1 VNSEELEA
9 DGECPNCG
17 ANRYHSDV
25 ISDYLFNVEW
35 DRHVLPCKEILQCS
49 DCSVM
54 YAWPMP
60 SEASLEAYY
69 TEIYRAP
76 GRPHHFSGQPQILV
90 RHLAYL
96 SYISTFVPL
105 PELKRVYE
113 IGAGFGEMG
122 LLLKT
127 VNPKIELVTHEPDS
141 YARGHLEDVGY
152 TVLPNASATEQGV
165 DLVLS
170 IHSMEHFANL
180 QDFFSLSSC
189 LRNGGYL
196 FVEVPNCSVT
206 DGWLSRPYDSPHLLF
221 FDSATFQKSIETRQF
236 KTVAISKSGISLSD
250 NFSLG
255 FELKRQLGEWRPESN
270 DGRRPRP
277 SSARELARQLL
288 PTRATEIIQAALGSA
303 QTRPLLAGASDINNS
318 ATEGW
323 LLRGLFQKL
332 EGDA

>member
-1 VNSEELEA
+1 MNSEELDA
-9 DGECPNCG
+9 GGDCPNCS
-17 ANRYHSDV
+17 ANSHRSSV

-35 DRHVLPCKEILQCS
+35 DRHVLPCEKILRCS
-49 DCSVM
+49 DCGVM

-69 TEIYRAP
+69 TETYRAP
-76 GRPHHFSGQPQILV
+76 GRPHHFSGQPQILI

-105 PELKRVYE
+105 SELKRVYE

-127 VNPKIELVTHEPDS
+127 VNPKIELVTHEPDTH
-141 YARGHLEDVGY
+141 AREHLEAAGY
-152 TVLPNASATEQGV
+152 TVLPNARATEQGV

-170 IHSMEHFANL
+170 IHSMEHFSNL
-180 QDFFSLSSC
+180 RDFFNLSSC

-221 FDSATFQKSIETRQF
+221 FDSATFQESIETRHF
-236 KTVAISKSGISLSD
+236 ETVAISKSGISLSD
-250 NFSLG
+250 NFALG
-255 FELKRQLGEWRPESN
+255 FESKRQLGNWRPESS
-270 DGRRPRP
+270 GQRRRRP

-288 PTRATEIIQAALGSA
+288 PTRATEMIRAALGST
-303 QTRPLLAGASDINNS
+303 QSRPLLVGASDINNS
-318 ATEGW
+318 ATHGW
-323 LLRGLFQKL
+323 LLRGLFRKL
-332 EGDA
+332 